1 MRLRLIGLV
10 LIVLTQLCSITLV
23 AQSVSELL
31 AVYKDKQGNYGYLSP
46 NGAIIITPQY
56 KDAKSFSDGIALVK
70 MKKPT
75 GEIRYGY
82 IDKAGK
88 FIKEPDFYSATEF
101 KDGIALVRV
110 KSKTGE
116 LRYGYIDKTCKFV
129 IEPIYIYASEFNEGL
144 AAVQLAQKIVDA
156 ETKTEETVVFWA
168 YINKKGKVVY
178 EESQFK
184 LSSRISFLG
193 NFTNGVAPVSV
204 FEFTETI
211 NIERAKLG
219 LNEPVEN
226 KALTNT
232 ALSINNDDLILSQ
245 KSPSAYEY
253 INNKG
258 VVVINKT
265 FTKASKFQEG
275 LAMVEFDKQTSFID
289 KKGEVKFVTDFSYTD
304 NTKIRGFKN
313 GYFPFVSTK
322 GKYGVIDNK
331 GQVVVPPEY
340 EYIGEFN

>member
-1 MRLRLIGLV
+1 MCLRLIGL
-10 LIVLTQLCSITLV
+10 LILTTLCPIIIV
-23 AQSVSELL
+23 AQSVPDLL
-31 AVYKDKQGNYGYLSP
+31 AVFKDKQGNYGYIAPTGKVVVS
-46 NGAIIITPQY
+46 PQY
-56 KDAKSFSDGIALVK
+56 KDAKAFSDGIALVK

-88 FIKEPDFYSATEF
+88 FIKEPDFYNATEF

-129 IEPIYIYASEFNEGL
+129 IEPIYIYASEFSEGL
-144 AAVQLAQKIVDA
+144 AAVQLAQTIVDKD
-156 ETKTEETVVFWA
+156 TKTEETIVFWA
-168 YINKKGKVVY
+168 YINKKGNVVY
-178 EESQFK
+178 EESQLK

-193 NFTNGVAPVSV
+193 NFINGVAPVSV

-211 NIERAKLG
+211 TIERAKLG
-219 LNEPVEN
+219 INEPIEGKN
-226 KALTNT
+226 ATNNALD
-232 ALSINNDDLILSQ
+232 IDNDDLILSQ
-245 KSPSAYEY
+245 KNSSAYQY

-258 VVVINKT
+258 VVVINKI

-275 LAMVEFDKQTSFID
+275 LAMVEFDKQTAFID
-289 KKGEVKFVTDFSYTD
+289 KKGEVKFVVDFTYAD
-304 NTKIRGFKN
+304 NTKNRGFKN
-313 GYFPFVSTK
+313 GYLPFISTK

-331 GQVVVPPEY
+331 GRVVVPPDY